1 MVYKIADNILS
12 PLGDT
17 TEQNYQAVKAGRSAL
32 SRYVNHSYLP
42 EPFTASL
49 FSETQNREISIE
61 GLTRFESLAVRSAQE
76 ALSNVAFDPTAPNVI
91 FILSSTKGN
100 NECNKYSECNKHIG
114 EDSEKH
120 ILEGSICNELDEA
133 DVFKY
138 EENGLGE
145 SASRICQVLGISTP
159 PVVVCNACI
168 SGASAIITAMRLIE
182 AHAYDYAVVT
192 GADALNRFML
202 SGFASL
208 KALSADE
215 CRPFDME
222 RLGLNLGEAA
232 ATIVLGRQPKSYVEH
247 AWHIDAG
254 VVRNDAYHI
263 SAPAKKGDGALLSLL
278 SVIQGRKAD
287 EIAFINAHG
296 TATMFNDQMESMA
309 IERAG
314 LADVPVNAL
323 KGYFGH
329 TLGAAGILETVLS
342 MRALD
347 DGLILGTRGFE
358 ERGVS
363 GKIQLSANHQSTV
376 KKCFLK
382 MISGFGGCNA
392 AMLFDSSEPLQSSK
406 FNAHSLKFK
415 VQNSKL
421 KAQSLRVLITPTQ
434 ITVNGKPL
442 AVEGTGKDM
451 LTEAYKRYIDD
462 YPKFYKMD
470 MLSRLGFVASELL
483 LAAEKTHIVQG
494 DSQTIMQED
503 SQSHPTADRAVILFN
518 HSSTRCADK
527 SYFETI
533 CDNDNF
539 FPSPSLFVYTL
550 PNIVTGEIAIRNQYH
565 GETAFYILKERN
577 EKLMAQI
584 QQTAF
589 MDADTESILTGWL
602 DYYDD
607 QHFVADMYII
617 AK

>member
-100 NECNKYSECNKHIG
+100 NECNEYNVCNN
-114 EDSEKH
+114 H

-145 SASRICQVLGISTP
+145 SASHICQALGISTP

-182 AHAYDYAVVT
+182 VHAYDYAVVT

-232 ATIVLGRQPKSYVEH
+232 ATIVLGRQPKSYEEH
-247 AWHIDAG
+247 AWHIDVGA
-254 VVRNDAYHI
+254 VRNDAYHI

-278 SVIQGRKAD
+278 SVMQGRKAD
-287 EIAFINAHG
+287 ELAFINAHG
-296 TATMFNDQMESMA
+296 TATMFNDQMESVA
-309 IERAG
+309 IERAQ

-363 GKIQLSANHQSTV
+363 GKVQLNAAHQSTA

-392 AMLFDSSEPLQSSK
+392 AMLFDCSKPLHSSQ

-415 VQNSKL
+415 
-421 KAQSLRVLITPTQ
+421 AQSSKVK
-434 ITVNGKPL
+434 VS
-442 AVEGTGKDM
+442 VS
-451 LTEAYKRYIDD
+451 
-462 YPKFYKMD
+462 
-470 MLSRLGFVASELL
+470 LSRPRRLL
-483 LAAEKTHIVQG
+483 STAPPSQWKEQAKT
-494 DSQTIMQED
+494 
-503 SQSHPTADRAVILFN
+503 
-518 HSSTRCADK
+518 C
-527 SYFETI
+527 
-533 CDNDNF
+533 
-539 FPSPSLFVYTL
+539 SPRRISVTL
-550 PNIVTGEIAIRNQYH
+550 TTIRNSTKWTCSADWALLHQSCSSLQRKH
-565 GETAFYILKERN
+565 TLFKGIR
-577 EKLMAQI
+577 KL
-584 QQTAF
+584 
-589 MDADTESILTGWL
+589 
-602 DYYDD
+602 
-607 QHFVADMYII
+607 
-617 AK
+617 